1 MCANNYQNLF
11 KTFVAN
17 LCGGNFV
24 STFDKQRIDGVV
36 TKAEFQEIMY
46 LDENKAKFAD
56 LAGWNG
62 EENNTTGYR
71 DLVNSFWN
79 SFDINQEDGKIKGT
93 GLFNLNGLDNTES
106 TDLQKDLNIHK
117 RIADQLVTIQ
127 KYPNT
132 YNYLLNQL
140 VKELGNSELES
151 LTPEKINET
160 LNQVITN
167 NSSAI
172 KNILLKDVSNISSK
186 NYTNYN
192 IPGFY
197 EVEKDPTLEK
207 LLTNSVSQPGDIASL
222 DDITNYFNNSTN
234 TKEINEYF
242 NSKAYSSDNNYQ
254 KALMQKNIY
263 DEVYNYINNSLPSLK
278 NSEMDYDKTI
288 KKEIEKYINS
298 YKAENGVNLDDL
310 INEIKTKFFATD
322 EDGNSKGQALYD
334 YLYTLSL
341 CDLKEENIGPNKI
354 TNPKDKETFEKH
366 LYRSIIREG
375 YTPDKATKI
384 IEWLDDNNEK
394 YQKLIQETAE
404 EILKKGKNLTASEI
418 HALIYEKLKVKS
430 TEGLLSLSQ
439 IQQILKDKNMPVTT
453 PETDQE
459 EAKKM
464 PSDGFSIDNLV
475 PTNEAGEL
483 DWTSPTESEE
493 EAFETAKKKAKENL
507 NNYLNSFYE
516 FLKDTF
522 DNDILQKALENVK
535 NKYNNIIDNI
545 ELMLNGSSGP
555 VTNDNYYYQY
565 CAYGNVEDNKINDY
579 CSKDLPVTCI
589 VDDWSGQGDYP
600 LHVLFLIDGEQLKNN
615 IVDEYNSLLAGEQT
629 GGTTSERR

>member
-1 MCANNYQNLF
+1 M
-11 KTFVAN
+11 
-17 LCGGNFV
+17 
-24 STFDKQRIDGVV
+24 
-36 TKAEFQEIMY
+36 
-46 LDENKAKFAD
+46 
-56 LAGWNG
+56 
-62 EENNTTGYR
+62 
-71 DLVNSFWN
+71 
-79 SFDINQEDGKIKGT
+79 
-93 GLFNLNGLDNTES
+93 
-106 TDLQKDLNIHK
+106 
-117 RIADQLVTIQ
+117 
-127 KYPNT
+127 
-132 YNYLLNQL
+132 
-140 VKELGNSELES
+140 
-151 LTPEKINET
+151 
-160 LNQVITN
+160 
-167 NSSAI
+167 
-172 KNILLKDVSNISSK
+172 
-186 NYTNYN
+186 
-192 IPGFY
+192 
-197 EVEKDPTLEK
+197 
-207 LLTNSVSQPGDIASL
+207 
-222 DDITNYFNNSTN
+222 
-234 TKEINEYF
+234 
-242 NSKAYSSDNNYQ
+242 
-254 KALMQKNIY
+254 
-263 DEVYNYINNSLPSLK
+263 
-278 NSEMDYDKTI
+278 
-288 KKEIEKYINS
+288 
-298 YKAENGVNLDDL
+298 
-310 INEIKTKFFATD
+310 
-322 EDGNSKGQALYD
+322 YD

-341 CDLKEENIGPNKI
+341 YDINKEDYTADNNVTDAEGKKSIDFTSSMYKNLQNYGNFQ
-354 TNPKDKETFEKH
+354 ETD
-366 LYRSIIREG
+366 II
-375 YTPDKATKI
+375 KI
-384 IEWLDDNNEK
+384 IDWLAGNDTNLQAYKEIINT
-394 YQKLIQETAE
+394 IAT
-404 EILKKGKNLTASEI
+404 EILNGGKNLSLDMIHLKIFSAIMRDDSIWKSFNSIDEI
-418 HALIYEKLKVKS
+418 PSV
-430 TEGLLSLSQ
+430 
-439 IQQILKDKNMPVTT
+439 ILTPVTT